1 MTMYVVPLCLK
12 VQYTF
17 GTGTEV
23 FRATN
28 FIVLASANVV
38 DCDALIHIFDIKS
51 IGPDQESECQKKPHR
66 IILCATMVRS
76 RYQSVA
82 LIGLD
87 SMPIVFELP

>member
-1 MTMYVVPLCLK
+1 MPMYVMPLCLK
-12 VQYTF
+12 AQYTF

-28 FIVLASANVV
+28 FIVLASASVV
-38 DCDALIHIFDIKS
+38 DCDALIHTFDIKT

-76 RYQSVA
+76 LFQGVA
-82 LIGLD
+82 LTGLD
-87 SMPIVFELP
+87 SMPIVFEFS